1 MGRAWV
7 CNSRSS
13 WSVSYETTSMTLI
26 RPDSNLATN
35 RVVDNDS
42 DLVRRARGGDLTAFG
57 DLVERHRAIV
67 YRVAARMVGA
77 DDADDVTQDA
87 FLRAFHRLDRFRG
100 DAPFRGWL
108 LRIAHNAALDCLDRR
123 RRDPDPLSAAG
134 GGESGDGDVVSVG
147 AVAAKS
153 PAEALEASERRARLE
168 AKLDSLRASH
178 RSVLVLRDLEGFAY
192 DEIAELTEMPL
203 GSVKGRLSRALAEL
217 VELLRSNTYDWEL
230 PR

>member
-1 MGRAWV
+1 
-7 CNSRSS
+7 
-13 WSVSYETTSMTLI
+13 MTLI
-26 RPDSNLATN
+26 RPHGTPSTN
-35 RVVDNDS
+35 RVVDDDS
-42 DLVRRARGGDLTAFG
+42 DLVRRARGGDLSAFG

-100 DAPFRGWL
+100 EAPFRGWL

-123 RRDPDPLSAAG
+123 RRDPDPLGAAG
-134 GGESGDGDVVSVG
+134 ADESGDRDVASAG
-147 AVAAKS
+147 AVAARS

-168 AKLDSLRASH
+168 SKLESLRASH

-192 DEIAELTEMPL
+192 DEIAELTEMPI
-203 GSVKGRLSRALAEL
+203 GSVKGRLSRARAEL
-217 VELLRSNTYDWEL
+217 VELLRNNTYDWDL

>member
-1 MGRAWV
+1 
-7 CNSRSS
+7 
-13 WSVSYETTSMTLI
+13 MTLI
-26 RPDSNLATN
+26 RPHGTPATN
-35 RVVDNDS
+35 RVVDDDS
-42 DLVRRARGGDLTAFG
+42 DLVRRARGGDLSAFG

-100 DAPFRGWL
+100 EAPFRGWL

-123 RRDPDPLSAAG
+123 RRDPDPLGAAG
-134 GGESGDGDVVSVG
+134 ADESGDRDVASAG
-147 AVAAKS
+147 AVAARS

-168 AKLDSLRASH
+168 SKLESLRASH

-192 DEIAELTEMPL
+192 DEIAELTEMPI
-203 GSVKGRLSRALAEL
+203 GSVKGRLSRARAEL
-217 VELLRSNTYDWEL
+217 VELLRNNTYDWDL

>member
-1 MGRAWV
+1 
-7 CNSRSS
+7 
-13 WSVSYETTSMTLI
+13 MTLI
-26 RPDSNLATN
+26 RPHSTPNTN
-35 RVVDNDS
+35 HVVDDDS
-42 DLVRRARGGDLTAFG
+42 DLVRRARGGDLAAFG
-57 DLVERHRAIV
+57 DLVERHRSIV

-100 DAPFRGWL
+100 EAPFRGWL

-123 RRDPDPLSAAG
+123 RRDPDLFGAAAG
-134 GGESGDGDVVSVG
+134 DETGARDGASVG
-147 AVAAKS
+147 AVAARS

-168 AKLDSLRASH
+168 SKLESLPASH

-192 DEIAELTEMPL
+192 DEIAELTEMPI
-203 GSVKGRLSRALAEL
+203 GSVKGRLSRARAEL
-217 VELLRSNTYDWEL
+217 VELLRNNTYDWDL